1 MASSGRGSDAALP
14 AVKLVGVEPVR
25 GSLKLPSEKDDK
37 REACGDPVLDDDED
51 PAAEELAKMVDPA
64 TGEWNGPTRGG
75 TRPEP
80 TRFGDWATKGR
91 VTDF

>member
-1 MASSGRGSDAALP
+1 MAASGSSGLP
-14 AVKLVGVEPVR
+14 AVTLVGVEPAR
-25 GSLKLPSEKDDK
+25 GALKQARPVDAP
-37 REACGDPVLDDDED
+37 REACGDPVLDDIGEEGDQ
-51 PAAEELAKMVDPA
+51 AAGDLARMVDPA

-91 VTDF
+91 VSDF